1 MRAVL
6 VKISVVCSMLSSPA
20 HADDRLLKGIIVGVI
35 GAAIAGQLNGQQST
49 KKSTSG
55 DGGISPEVR
64 AKNKEIQEALNY
76 FGFEVGTPDGLL
88 GKKSRTAISQFQA
101 CIGRPISGELDS
113 FTDQF
118 LMSSYYRAQ
127 ANPSETLRIVATNS
141 NGYCGLLQQFYQE
154 LTNPTQ
160 STNSTQSVV
169 AISSVEVN
177 SNVVEQT
184 TTINAQTNNTTTVVI
199 IDEDI
204 QQKYDLM
211 LAQFKLIEQVQ
222 KHVASK
228 SSIASQSRK
237 LENIT
242 DHLDMLSKAIK
253 SVEADAES
261 KYGTPIRPSN
271 ANLGVTAAKAS
282 EVFPR
287 VPYYIPGTTETGEL
301 WIKPYVTNAGE
312 LMYDFNFVASVSDFE
327 KVKDTIEMTATN
339 IRAVSEALVKVTEW
353 SDKAVAQGLRR
364 NYEKSAI
371 CFPQQ
376 MCGKTEPGN
385 NSAEVYFVIYE
396 DGSTAARLQENKGK
410 FRSTYNLSIESGLL
424 LAAYMDYMA
433 EIGENEF
440 QSNTMTDTDLDAL
453 FQD

>member
-177 SNVVEQT
+177 
-184 TTINAQTNNTTTVVI
+184 
-199 IDEDI
+199 
-204 QQKYDLM
+204 
-211 LAQFKLIEQVQ
+211 
-222 KHVASK
+222 
-228 SSIASQSRK
+228 
-237 LENIT
+237 
-242 DHLDMLSKAIK
+242 
-253 SVEADAES
+253 
-261 KYGTPIRPSN
+261 
-271 ANLGVTAAKAS
+271 
-282 EVFPR
+282 
-287 VPYYIPGTTETGEL
+287 
-301 WIKPYVTNAGE
+301 
-312 LMYDFNFVASVSDFE
+312 
-327 KVKDTIEMTATN
+327 
-339 IRAVSEALVKVTEW
+339 
-353 SDKAVAQGLRR
+353 
-364 NYEKSAI
+364 
-371 CFPQQ
+371 
-376 MCGKTEPGN
+376 
-385 NSAEVYFVIYE
+385 
-396 DGSTAARLQENKGK
+396 
-410 FRSTYNLSIESGLL
+410 
-424 LAAYMDYMA
+424 
-433 EIGENEF
+433 
-440 QSNTMTDTDLDAL
+440 
-453 FQD
+453 